1 MEPGGTIT
9 TEGSGE
15 IVFVGE
21 VVIDLSEDNEL
32 NDLLF
37 VTDVI
42 ITDYSSLVFEASLI
56 DIPMIFYVFDLE
68 KYINE
73 RDFYFDFKLYAPG
86 KIVYSTEQLIDAI
99 NKEDYCTDRI
109 KPFADM
115 FFDYRDGKSTDRVVD
130 LIYDNLKK

>member
-1 MEPGGTIT
+1 
-9 TEGSGE
+9 
-15 IVFVGE
+15 
-21 VVIDLSEDNEL
+21 
-32 NDLLF
+32 
-37 VTDVI
+37 
-42 ITDYSSLVFEASLI
+42 
-56 DIPMIFYVFDLE
+56 MIFYVFDLE